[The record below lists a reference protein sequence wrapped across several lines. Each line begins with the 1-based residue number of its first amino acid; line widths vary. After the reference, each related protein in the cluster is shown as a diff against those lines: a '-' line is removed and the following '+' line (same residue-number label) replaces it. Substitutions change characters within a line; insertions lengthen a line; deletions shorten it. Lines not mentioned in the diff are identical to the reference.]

1 MMCDSGTPFCI
12 NNAMACT
19 AELPAK
25 WQGMRL
31 HAQIPELFVSSQ
43 AVVWKQRLLQKAYET
58 LHNNWGSWGSY
69 GLNFISV
76 HKHLQSNTFWN
87 NQKTHKGKIWPNQ
100 VLFSILLLLSMIHKS
115 HSGNEEKDKTCCK
128 NWVQEQNMAISNVTW
143 QLFIHKLWKCK
154 KIPKPNKTP
163 LHFI

>member
-25 WQGMRL
+25 WQGMGL

-58 LHNNWGSWGSY
+58 LTTIWAHEEAMDW
-69 GLNFISV
+69 ISLV
-76 HKHLQSNTFWN
+76 YTNIC
-87 NQKTHKGKIWPNQ
+87 NQI
-100 VLFSILLLLSMIHKS
+100 
-115 HSGNEEKDKTCCK
+115 HSGTIKRLIKEKSDPIRSCFQFCCCCLWSTNHIVKMKKKTTCCK

-143 QLFIHKLWKCK
+143 QLFIHKLQKCK
-154 KIPKPNKTP
+154 KIPKPNKTHS
-163 LHFI
+163 HFI